1 MQFHRNNRQDR
12 DNETAVPIIEPLEP
26 HGYIVSASTW
36 NYDPAIYARSLSP
49 RGEKRF
55 LCLFLTGKHRIT
67 RIVLKRK
74 RVIPRNKTNSFPGD
88 VYELRLALHRHSL
101 LRFIPL

>member
-49 RGEKRF
+49 RGEK
-55 LCLFLTGKHRIT
+55 K
-67 RIVLKRK
+67 V
-74 RVIPRNKTNSFPGD
+74 
-88 VYELRLALHRHSL
+88 SL
-101 LRFIPL
+101 PLSHWKASDNAYCSEKKEGYTEE